1 SIQDIKNEL
10 DEKELESWMK
20 LIRVLM
26 HEIMNS
32 ITPITSLSESL
43 SHIYSTDGIPV
54 LPEAVTAKTIVTT
67 LQGLNVIKEQGK
79 GLMSFVESYRKLT
92 RVREPVKKLFKVA
105 DLMSRMQILYNS
117 LERSERMDLSISLKD
132 PDLEIFADQNLIS
145 QVLINLVKN
154 ALEAN
159 ENNPDGKIRIVA
171 GVDNNHHPE
180 ICVNDNGPGITEEN
194 LDEIFVPFFTTRQN
208 GSGIGLSISK
218 QIMRV
223 HGGNLKVR
231 SVPNKETIFCL
242 SF

>member
-1 SIQDIKNEL
+1 MPEQ
-10 DEKELESWMK
+10 
-20 LIRVLM
+20 V
-26 HEIMNS
+26 
-32 ITPITSLSESL
+32 TSKA
-43 SHIYSTDGIPV
+43 I
-54 LPEAVTAKTIVTT
+54 ATT

-92 RVREPVKKLFKVA
+92 RIPEPDKKLFKVT
-105 DLMSRMQILYNS
+105 DLMNRVLVLYNS
-117 LERSERMDLSISLKD
+117 LGKSDRIDLSFSLKD
-132 PDLEIFADQNLIS
+132 PEFKIYADQNLIS

-154 ALEAN
+154 AIEAN

-171 GVDNNHHPE
+171 DIDKNHHPE
-180 ICVNDNGPGITEEN
+180 VCVIDNGPGISEEN

-223 HGGNLKVR
+223 HGGTLKVR
-231 SVPNKETIFCL
+231 SVPDKETVFCL